1 MTPNLF
7 ESCINLGEVCKQEV
21 VGTRRVDGRVFFCLF
36 GGGMITFLELANM
49 VDATQDVG
57 WGGGGMITFLEL
69 ANMVDAT
76 QDVGW
81 GRGGDDNVP

>member
-1 MTPNLF
+1 MLRKM
-7 ESCINLGEVCKQEV
+7 LGGV
-21 VGTRRVDGRVFFCLF
+21 
-36 GGGMITFLELANM
+36 GGMTTFLELANM

-69 ANMVDAT
+69 VTMVDAT

-81 GRGGDDNVP
+81 GGGGDDNVP

>member
-1 MTPNLF
+1 
-7 ESCINLGEVCKQEV
+7 
-21 VGTRRVDGRVFFCLF
+21 
-36 GGGMITFLELANM
+36 MITFLELANM

-81 GRGGDDNVP
+81 GGGGDDNVP